1 MKKIV
6 LALMMLMSAWGI
18 QAQTGKWVNDAAHTR
33 IGFEI
38 SHAGLSLVSGRFTDF
53 DIDVDAAGKNL
64 LDTKIVATIKT
75 NSVKTGIEAR
85 DNHLKTADFFEV
97 DNYPTMVFKS
107 TRISAKTKNTGKIYG
122 TLTIRDVTKPVVLDA
137 TLIAK
142 KVSPMSKVLTAGF
155 RLKGKIKRS
164 DFNFGPKYLPEII
177 GNDVTIIIDG
187 EFSPASK

>member
-64 LDTKIVATIKT
+64 LDTKIVAPIKT

-122 TLTIRDVTKPVVLDA
+122 T
-137 TLIAK
+137 
-142 KVSPMSKVLTAGF
+142 
-155 RLKGKIKRS
+155 
-164 DFNFGPKYLPEII
+164 
-177 GNDVTIIIDG
+177 
-187 EFSPASK
+187 